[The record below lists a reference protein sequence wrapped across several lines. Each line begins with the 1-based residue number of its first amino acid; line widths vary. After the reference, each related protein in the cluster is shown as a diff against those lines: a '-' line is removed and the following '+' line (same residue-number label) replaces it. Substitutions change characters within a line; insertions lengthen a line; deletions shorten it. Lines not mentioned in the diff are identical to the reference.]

1 MRAVKYALVSSV
13 IFCLIFIFILL
24 IAVTESNDLGTS
36 AGNLITTEL
45 PEVLTDEMI
54 GAAMEAEED
63 YKVPASVLLSQIIL
77 EASGDYK
84 NNLNQIAY
92 ECRNLLMKRG
102 KGPIGSKVY
111 EITDE
116 NGKTSSVRFRKYKS
130 YRQCIREISE
140 SYVTGNYAKETKKA
154 KDVDDWIDAICKV
167 GYPNKDGYSDELR
180 NTILIYDLER
190 FDSGGI
196 MIGDGISQGNF
207 IFPTVKNSVITSYF
221 GEREIGIGSTYH
233 QGIDIGVY
241 GNEPGAA
248 IYAADGGKVEATGKT
263 ASMGNYVR
271 ISHDDGIVT
280 VYMHMQNNSVC
291 VRKGQKVSRGQKIGR
306 MGSTGISSGTH
317 LHFEVRINGTA
328 VDPLRFVSKD

>member
-1 MRAVKYALVSSV
+1 MRAVKYALLGSA
-13 IFCLIFIFILL
+13 IFCLIFVFILL
-24 IAVTESNDLGTS
+24 ISVIESTEANTS

-63 YKVPASVLLSQIIL
+63 YKVPASLLLSQIIL

-84 NNLNQIAY
+84 NNLNEIAY
-92 ECRNLLMKRG
+92 ECKNLFMKRG

-111 EITDE
+111 EIIDE
-116 NGKTSSVRFRKYKS
+116 NGKTSLVKFRKYKS
-130 YRQCIREISE
+130 YRQCIREVAE

-154 KDVDDWIDAICKV
+154 KDVDEWIDAICKV
-167 GYPNKDGYSDELR
+167 GYPADGYGDEIR

-190 FDSGGI
+190 FDNGGSK
-196 MIGDGISQGNF
+196 IGDGITQGHF

-241 GNEPGAA
+241 GNKPGAA

-263 ASMGNYVR
+263 SSMGNYVR
-271 ISHDDGIVT
+271 IMHDDGIVT

-291 VRKGQKVSRGQKIGR
+291 VRKGQKVSRGQQIGR

-317 LHFEVRINGTA
+317 LHFEIRINGTA